1 MHNYKKESGR
11 TTKRR
16 KSEKLNHFFKRDLKE
31 IIRALNSKNEFFTL
45 DTTGN
50 SEEFIRY
57 LQGTELYPVHVGLNI
72 LFQQTS
78 HKILYEKQDFN
89 VLKITNLTFKT
100 DIC

>member
-50 SEEFIRY
+50 SEEFIRIRIY
-57 LQGTELYPVHVGLNI
+57 RGPNYI
-72 LFQQTS
+72 LFT
-78 HKILYEKQDFN
+78 LD
-89 VLKITNLTFKT
+89 
-100 DIC
+100 